1 MQYKTQTMIE
11 PLPAFTVLTC
21 NIREIT
27 RQIENKVFSVY
38 YTNAQIFDKILDKEA
53 IWSLQDSRH
62 YKMSKSISLK
72 QID

>member
-1 MQYKTQTMIE
+1 MQYKTQTMFE
-11 PLPAFTVLTC
+11 PLPAFTVRTC

-27 RQIENKVFSVY
+27 RQIENKVFSVH